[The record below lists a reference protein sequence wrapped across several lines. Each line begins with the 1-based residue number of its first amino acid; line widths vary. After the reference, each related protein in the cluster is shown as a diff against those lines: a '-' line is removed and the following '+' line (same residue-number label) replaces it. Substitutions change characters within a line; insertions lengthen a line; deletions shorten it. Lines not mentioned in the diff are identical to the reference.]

1 MRAPSW
7 MLGKGLLLPG
17 LVLSAALAGCQTD
30 QQGVMVNASAL
41 ARAYREN
48 VEKRPSR
55 EQLDRIIEGLPAA
68 QLTDLG
74 VMYEREGNLDRA
86 AWAYQ
91 QAIRRDLRYAPAYVN
106 LGNVLRSQH
115 QTEAALLRYRQALSA
130 DPRSFDGANNF
141 ADLCAS
147 EGVHLDEAIAR
158 LEPMLDSAGPHR
170 CYGLD
175 TLGWLHHLRGDDAR
189 AVAVLES
196 ALAEAPAD
204 DPALLSAI
212 NAHLAE
218 ARSR

>member
-1 MRAPSW
+1 MRLVPAFS
-7 MLGKGLLLPG
+7 LLLLP
-17 LVLSAALAGCQTD
+17 LAFCLAGCQTD
-30 QQGVMVNASAL
+30 QQGVMVNVSAL
-41 ARAYREN
+41 ARAYGAG
-48 VEKRPSR
+48 VDKRPSR
-55 EQLDRIIEGLPAA
+55 EQLDRVIEGLPAP

-130 DPRSFDGANNF
+130 DPRSFDAANNL

-147 EGVHLDEAIAR
+147 EGIHLDEAIGR
-158 LEPMLDSAGPHR
+158 LEPLLESAGPHR
-170 CYGLD
+170 AYGLD
-175 TLGWLHHLRGDDAR
+175 TLGWLYHLRGDEAR
-189 AVAVLES
+189 AIALLEL
-196 ALAEAPAD
+196 ALAEAPGND
-204 DPALLSAI
+204 LALLSAI
-212 NAHLAE
+212 SVHLAE